1 MSKKNFVTIALS
13 INVIICVILCVL
25 YFNGYGERDK
35 TDTNTFENT
44 RDMANSNIQKD
55 NTDNQKNTTESETTK
70 EINTTR
76 EQDVTKE
83 IETTKEQD
91 MTKEI
96 ETTKELYTTGN
107 VDILQESDMT
117 EEPET
122 TTINPNEPEET
133 TTPAFVNGK
142 TTAVISSACNV
153 RDSANVS
160 SHVIGV
166 TRTGEEY
173 IINTEKCDN
182 DWIAIVYNGTIGY
195 ISTGYCT
202 LK

>member
-1 MSKKNFVTIALS
+1 MSKKSFVTIALS

-44 RDMANSNIQKD
+44 VNMSNSDIQKD
-55 NTDNQKNTTESETTK
+55 TADNQMNTAEPETTK
-70 EINTTR
+70 EINTT
-76 EQDVTKE
+76 KE
-83 IETTKEQD
+83 PD

-96 ETTKELYTTGN
+96 ETTREP
-107 VDILQESDMT
+107 DMT
-117 EEPET
+117 EESET
-122 TTINPNEPEET
+122 TAIHPNRTEET

-142 TTAVISSACNV
+142 TTAVISGACNV

-160 SHVIGV
+160 SNVIGV

-173 IINTEKCDN
+173 IINAEKCDS

-202 LK
+202 LR